1 MIKIK
6 HRSKK
11 SDDREN
17 NHDTSYHFIDDKDSI
32 SIKLTSDLI
41 DEPSESKPPQQG
53 SEYDARKAN
62 KHLKR
67 MVGHYKGKLGETRHK
82 KENNQRIGERD
93 KKGGH
98 SVVEQRTL
106 SVARTV
112 YLLRRVRLVGVN
124 TKCQKHYAAH
134 YLQVHPCLLVAQHVH
149 HIAHSVAGD
158 GCVYHIT

>member
-53 SEYDARKAN
+53 
-62 KHLKR
+62 
-67 MVGHYKGKLGETRHK
+67 
-82 KENNQRIGERD
+82 
-93 KKGGH
+93 
-98 SVVEQRTL
+98 
-106 SVARTV
+106 
-112 YLLRRVRLVGVN
+112 
-124 TKCQKHYAAH
+124 TKQ
-134 YLQVHPCLLVAQHVH
+134 
-149 HIAHSVAGD
+149 
-158 GCVYHIT
+158 

>member
-53 SEYDARKAN
+53 T
-62 KHLKR
+62 KHNTQISHSHFYR
-67 MVGHYKGKLGETRHK
+67 HIRNHKGKLCKGSHK
-82 KENNQRIGERD
+82 EKHDERIAQGNQESRYSIM
-93 KKGGH
+93 
-98 SVVEQRTL
+98 L
-106 SVARTV
+106 
-112 YLLRRVRLVGVN
+112 
-124 TKCQKHYAAH
+124 
-134 YLQVHPCLLVAQHVH
+134 
-149 HIAHSVAGD
+149 
-158 GCVYHIT
+158 